1 MKVVFDTNI
10 FISALVF
17 PGSLAEKAIFK
28 IIEGEDILL
37 ISKQI
42 LQEILSVLSKKFS
55 GDKEAISRV
64 AVNLSEI
71 AEMVNPTARIR
82 VLKDEP
88 DNRILECAVSGKADV
103 VISGDKKML
112 KLKEYEGV
120 KIISL
125 KKYLSVGG
133 DVVKA
138 PVKTGGVQ

>member
-1 MKVVFDTNI
+1 LKVFFDTNI

-17 PGSLAEKAIFK
+17 PGSVAEKAIFK

-71 AEMVNPTARIR
+71 AEMVNPTVRIR

-103 VISGDKKML
+103 VVSGDKKML
-112 KLKEYEGV
+112 KLKKYEGV

-125 KKYLSVGG
+125 KEYLNF
-133 DVVKA
+133 
-138 PVKTGGVQ
+138 

>member
-1 MKVVFDTNI
+1 LKVVFDTNI